1 MLLILSL
8 TLFISYEKSKNRFN
22 GMIFCHNYYY
32 YIIYLLKWW
41 DTAAAVYVTEELCII
56 VFVLAY

>member
-1 MLLILSL
+1 MFLSL
-8 TLFISYEKSKNRFN
+8 TLLISCGKSKIRFN
-22 GMIFCHNYYY
+22 GMISCHNYYY